1 MPDPMPETT
10 TGTTLAP
17 APETADGREPGGA
30 GTTVTPAYD
39 YLLVVGPGRSG
50 SDFLFRNLQEH
61 PALTSPGIKEG
72 YYYRSP
78 AVFQRARRAA
88 GGGGA
93 ILVDIANLG
102 YQDPALGAG
111 VWRLREEG
119 VRILMVVLL
128 RHHGARAES
137 MMRFRK
143 SRGEVSALR
152 GRRRLEDAVL
162 RDRLT
167 AERLAELY
175 GLPVDLLVI
184 GFPAL
189 VNRTQQVLNLLAD
202 RCGVERVEAHRTERV
217 NESMVARAV
226 WFSALGK
233 ITAVALRHLG
243 FRKTLQRLK
252 DDARVGTLF
261 FTPSPNDAPGRLSRR
276 RFLLLEETWRDC
288 RALVEQ
294 HSVEVADGVFL
305 RLAPRGSIFEA
316 GAGDGGTG
324 GAG

>member
-1 MPDPMPETT
+1 MPD
-10 TGTTLAP
+10 
-17 APETADGREPGGA
+17 APEPEERSPATA
-30 GTTVTPAYD
+30 PAYD

-50 SDFLFRNLQEH
+50 SDFLFRNLQDH
-61 PALTSPGIKEG
+61 PALISPGIKEG

-152 GRRRLEDAVL
+152 GRRILEESVL

-189 VNRTQQVLNLLAD
+189 VNRTQEVMNLLAD
-202 RCGVERVEAHRTERV
+202 RCGVERLPAHGADRV
-217 NESMVARAV
+217 NESVVARAV

-252 DDARVGTLF
+252 DDPRVGTLF
-261 FTPSPNDAPGRLSRR
+261 FTPSPAEAPVGLSRR
-276 RFLLLEETWRDC
+276 RWLSLEETWRDC

-294 HSVEVADGVFL
+294 RSVEVADGVFL
-305 RLAPRGSIFEA
+305 RLAPRGFAS
-316 GAGDGGTG
+316 DDTGTG
-324 GAG
+324 GG